1 MSVIIG
7 LMLVFAPSMLH
18 AETNCTHLGN
28 TLTVQAVEMECCVL
42 CDESCHGANNA
53 CSILCAE
60 EGCRERSAHMDS
72 YEVCPECGKL
82 LPIYAPIN
90 KAEVLEESTELP
102 DLEVTEA
109 IAQESDALTPQAP
122 INPGLK

>member
-1 MSVIIG
+1 MSIIIG

-18 AETNCTHLGN
+18 AETNCTHLEN
-28 TLTVQAVEMECCVL
+28 SLTVQAVEMECCVL

-72 YEVCPECGKL
+72 FEICPECGKL
-82 LPIYAPIN
+82 LPTFVPISRPDSP
-90 KAEVLEESTELP
+90 EENTELP
-102 DLEVTEA
+102 GLEIPKGFT
-109 IAQESDALTPQAP
+109 QESDALTPQAP